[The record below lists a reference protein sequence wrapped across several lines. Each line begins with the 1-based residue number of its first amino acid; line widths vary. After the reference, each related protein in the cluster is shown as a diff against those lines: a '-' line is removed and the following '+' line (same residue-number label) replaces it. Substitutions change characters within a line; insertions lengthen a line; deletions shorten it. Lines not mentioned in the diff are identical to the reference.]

1 MRGRHPGLASRRL
14 SVGQDEASTG
24 LLGPLAAWQ
33 HPGLQALAEWATT
46 VETQWAKGLALPQVL
61 NAVWGT
67 SRFVAHDALPPHEPY
82 ERFIGQHQ
90 QVPTRPNAHD
100 ALNAWCWMQWPR
112 LKQHFNALQCEAIAR
127 DGIQSRRGP
136 VRDAITVFDENG
148 LFLKVSDAIWQAV
161 VDHDWQRAF
170 VTHRADWS
178 HCRLAVVG
186 HALLENLIRPFKG
199 ITAHVLRWPEAW
211 GDSLDEAEGPA
222 TQHLAA
228 TVLASKP
235 FHPLPVMGIPG
246 WMPQQDEAFY
256 NDPQVFRP
264 KRVKL
269 R

>member
-1 MRGRHPGLASRRL
+1 LANRQLSVREGNASPGLL
-14 SVGQDEASTG
+14 S
-24 LLGPLAAWQ
+24 PLAAWQ
-33 HPGLQALAEWATT
+33 HPGLQALADWARV
-46 VETQWAKGLALPQVL
+46 VESQWMQGHALPVVL

-67 SRFVAHDALPPHEPY
+67 TRFVAHDALPQHEPY

-100 ALNAWCWMQWPR
+100 ALNAWCWMHWPR

-127 DGIQSRRGP
+127 DGIHSRRGP

-148 LFLKVSDAIWQAV
+148 LFLQAPDAIWQAV
-161 VDHDWQRAF
+161 VDHDWHRAF
-170 VTHRADWS
+170 VAHRADWS
-178 HCRLAVVG
+178 RCRLAVVG
-186 HALLENLIRPFKG
+186 HALLENLIQPFKG

-211 GDSLDEAEGPA
+211 GDDLQHLDEQATLGLTPA
-222 TQHLAA
+222 
-228 TVLASKP
+228 VLASKP

-246 WMPQQDEAFY
+246 WMPQQDAAFY
-256 NDPQVFRP
+256 DDPQVFRP